1 VSSRDPAKTG
11 WGDLVAGVWGRH
23 ELYVHSL
30 AALLESGGADARV
43 LEQVPGR
50 AAARELQVLFAESPL
65 SSELEALAS
74 LGPPVIVVQ
83 DRAEAEDVLTAMALG
98 AITVLR
104 KNATLAELSLTI
116 AETVRHE
123 PNRVPAILTPRQRQV
138 LHLIAEGLD
147 NAEIAQR
154 LGISTRTARAHVSS
168 VLERLGV
175 QNRTQAAVL
184 ALKRGMISLLL
195 VLVLAAAALAGGAP
209 PSAAATAEQQLD
221 ARLLAHMRGAGPYS
235 GAWVADA
242 KSGKQLFS
250 LRANVTRIPASVQ
263 KLFTTSTALER
274 MGESFR
280 IQTAVYTD
288 GAVSED
294 GTLAGSLYLKGSGDP
309 SFGPGGLARLALQV
323 RRTGVRR
330 VTGRVYGDE
339 SFFDTHR
346 GLPAGGYRMSVDVG
360 PLSALSF
367 NRGTLSGFGQGF
379 QRDPPRFVADRFHAA
394 LRSRGVKVLRSGRAG
409 AAPGT
414 SPSIAS
420 VRSPTLRALVRH
432 MNQVSDNYFAETL
445 LKGLGARFAQGGTTL
460 AGTAVVRSFEKQIGI
475 SSSVLDG
482 SGLSRGDG
490 VSPSTVGRLLLA
502 VDDEPWFGSFYRSL
516 PLAGRTGTIRK
527 RMRGTPAS
535 GRCRAK
541 TGTLIGVSA
550 LAGYCRSRA
559 NHRIAFAL
567 LMNGTTVWKAR
578 AVQDRIAATL
588 ASYPG

>member
-30 AALLESGGADARV
+30 AALLASGGADARV
-43 LEQVPGR
+43 LEQAPGPT
-50 AAARELQVLFAESPL
+50 AAREFQVLFVESPL

-74 LGPPVIVVQ
+74 LGPPVIVFQ
-83 DRAEAEDVLTAMALG
+83 DRAEAEHVLAAMALG
-98 AITVLR
+98 AGAVLR
-104 KNATLAELSLTI
+104 KNATLAELSLAI
-116 AETVRHE
+116 AEVRRD
-123 PNRVPAILTPRQRQV
+123 PDPAPATLTPRQRQV
-138 LHLIAEGLD
+138 LRLIAEGLD

-184 ALKRGMISLLL
+184 ALKKGMISFLL
-195 VLVLAAAALAGGAP
+195 VLVLAAAALAGSAP
-209 PSAAATAEQQLD
+209 PSAAATPEQQLR
-221 ARLLAHMRGAGPYS
+221 ARLGAQMRGAGPYS
-235 GAWVADA
+235 GAWVGDA
-242 KSGKQLFS
+242 TSEKELFA
-250 LRANVTRIPASVQ
+250 LRASVTRTPASVQ
-263 KLFTTSTALER
+263 KLLTTSTALER
-274 MGESFR
+274 MGENFQ
-280 IQTAVYTD
+280 IETVVYAD
-288 GAVSED
+288 GALSED
-294 GTLAGSLYLKGSGDP
+294 GTLAGSLYLKGFGDP
-309 SFGPGGLARLALQV
+309 SFGARGLVRLAGQV
-323 RRTGVRR
+323 RRAGVRR

-339 SFFDTHR
+339 SFFDRRR
-346 GLPAGGYRMSVDVG
+346 GLPAGGFRMSVHVG

-367 NRGTLSGFGQGF
+367 NQGTLRGFGGGF
-379 QRDPPRFVADRFHAA
+379 QRDPPRFVAERFRAA
-394 LRSRGVKVLRSGRAG
+394 LRSRGIKVLRSGRAG

-414 SPSIAS
+414 LPSIAS
-420 VRSPTLRALVRH
+420 VPSPTLAALVRRT
-432 MNQVSDNYFAETL
+432 NQISDNYFAETL

-460 AGTAVVRSFEKQIGI
+460 AGTAVVRSFEKQLGV

-490 VSPSTVGRLLLA
+490 VSPSTVGRLLLS
-502 VDDEPWFGSFYRSL
+502 VDEEPWFGSFYRSL
-516 PLAGRTGTIRK
+516 PLAARSGTLRK
-527 RMRGTPAS
+527 RMRGTAAS

-567 LMNGTTVWKAR
+567 LMNGTAVWSAR
-578 AVQDRIAATL
+578 AVQDRIAASL
-588 ASYPG
+588 ASYRG